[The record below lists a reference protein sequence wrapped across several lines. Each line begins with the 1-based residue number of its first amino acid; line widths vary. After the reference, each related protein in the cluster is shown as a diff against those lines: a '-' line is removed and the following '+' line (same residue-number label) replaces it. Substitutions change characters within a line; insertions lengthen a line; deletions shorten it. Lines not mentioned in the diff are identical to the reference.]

1 MDQLY
6 GIFLYAVFLLTMGGI
21 YAVLALGLNI
31 QWGFTG
37 LFNAGVGGFFA
48 VGAYVSAILT
58 SAPSTRHL
66 GGYDLPVPA
75 GVCAA
80 MVASALVAWGIGRI
94 CIRLRSDYLAIATLG
109 IAEILRLVL
118 KNEIWAT
125 NGARG
130 ISQIPKP
137 FEHAAEPWNQ
147 VGMLLLVFA
156 IVLVLYVLLERARR
170 SPWGRVMAAIRE
182 NEDAARAAGKDVER
196 LRVEAFILGAAL
208 MGLGGA
214 LMAHHIKFIE
224 PNAAEPV
231 SATFLVWVMLIIG
244 GSGNNRGAI
253 LGAIPRV
260 GDMVCNR
267 NPDHSTAVG
276 VGDQGSL
283 PAHLSRR
290 SCAPVHLAEIP
301 GWHLPRTPLPDQRGV
316 RPPTVFQQG
325 ESIMKR
331 KLIAAVGAALSL
343 GGAGAMAADV
353 KVGSAGGVTGPIA
366 ELVVAIMDARDLAAT
381 HVNEQGGLLGG
392 DTYQLVRGDSQ
403 CDPKAAVDAG
413 TKLVN
418 VEQVVAVLG
427 ANCSGATNGMA
438 QSVTVPAGVV
448 MLSDTATAPSISELA
463 DNDLVFRV
471 AASDA
476 YQGRSLAELAWA
488 NGYRSLAVTYSNDD
502 YNAGLAGVFETA
514 FKELGG
520 TITAS
525 QVHEPDKAS
534 YRSELSTLAGA
545 GGEGLALFAYYGS
558 SGITILRNSLEN
570 GLFGK
575 FLGADGMMDNSVIEQ
590 IGADTLRGNIMLS
603 QPASDT
609 EDASYQAFA
618 AAFEAAGNNPGAPF
632 VAHSYDIG
640 FLMALAIEKAG
651 AADRSKISAAL
662 REVANAPG
670 TVIRPGEWEK
680 AKAAIAAGENIN
692 YEGASGAIEF
702 DANGDVA
709 GTYSLNGV
717 GDDGTWT
724 PM

>member
-1 MDQLY
+1 
-6 GIFLYAVFLLTMGGI
+6 
-21 YAVLALGLNI
+21 
-31 QWGFTG
+31 
-37 LFNAGVGGFFA
+37 
-48 VGAYVSAILT
+48 
-58 SAPSTRHL
+58 
-66 GGYDLPVPA
+66 
-75 GVCAA
+75 
-80 MVASALVAWGIGRI
+80 
-94 CIRLRSDYLAIATLG
+94 
-109 IAEILRLVL
+109 
-118 KNEIWAT
+118 
-125 NGARG
+125 
-130 ISQIPKP
+130 
-137 FEHAAEPWNQ
+137 
-147 VGMLLLVFA
+147 
-156 IVLVLYVLLERARR
+156 
-170 SPWGRVMAAIRE
+170 
-182 NEDAARAAGKDVER
+182 
-196 LRVEAFILGAAL
+196 
-208 MGLGGA
+208 
-214 LMAHHIKFIE
+214 
-224 PNAAEPV
+224 
-231 SATFLVWVMLIIG
+231 
-244 GSGNNRGAI
+244 
-253 LGAIPRV
+253 
-260 GDMVCNR
+260 
-267 NPDHSTAVG
+267 
-276 VGDQGSL
+276 
-283 PAHLSRR
+283 
-290 SCAPVHLAEIP
+290 
-301 GWHLPRTPLPDQRGV
+301 
-316 RPPTVFQQG
+316 
-325 ESIMKR
+325 
-331 KLIAAVGAALSL
+331 
-343 GGAGAMAADV
+343 MAADV

-488 NGYRSLAVTYSNDD
+488 HGYRCARRHLRERRLQR
-502 YNAGLAGVFETA
+502 GPRRGVRDRVQA
-514 FKELGG
+514 ELGG

-618 AAFEAAGNNPGAPF
+618 AAFEAAGNDPGAPF

-651 AADRSKISAAL
+651 AADRSRISAAL

-670 TVIRPGEWEK
+670 TVIRPRRVGE
-680 AKAAIAAGENIN
+680 GQGGNR
-692 YEGASGAIEF
+692 GRRGHQLR
-702 DANGDVA
+702 GCLGRHRVR
-709 GTYSLNGV
+709 
-717 GDDGTWT
+717 
-724 PM
+724 